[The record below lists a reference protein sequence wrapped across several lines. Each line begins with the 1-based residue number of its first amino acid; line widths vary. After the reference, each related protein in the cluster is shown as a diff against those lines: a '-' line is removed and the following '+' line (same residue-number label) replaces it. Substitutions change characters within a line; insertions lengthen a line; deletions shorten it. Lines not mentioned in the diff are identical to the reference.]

1 MTIFC
6 SHCHRPLQ
14 AEMSCLPRR
23 GKEVPRASKP
33 FRSTKSASKARR
45 DQINMELQ
53 ALRSLLPISAREK
66 ERLSYL
72 HTMALVCLQL
82 RGAQL
87 FPPGTHSTAAP
98 HMSLALRGAL
108 LLPHHGS
115 ASPCDPSPADCAA
128 PAGPALG
135 TELLSLLPG
144 FLLVL
149 SANGKLV
156 YVSENVAQVLGLSM
170 VRPAHC
176 GHCPH
181 VPVLV
186 PFPCACGSSGLPG
199 SPQPLCCQVELLAHG
214 DTVFDILDQQGH
226 EDVRKKLLLAQE
238 EPGREVTFVCEM
250 RTSKAF
256 QQQHGGNRAVVVR
269 GRFTALRW
277 PPSRSATAFLA
288 LCSPVRQLPADA
300 GSQEDLFQST
310 HSLDMTFTNATES
323 VIYHLGYHREELMG
337 QSWYSLL
344 HPEDADLA
352 ASQHRAVDLSHM
364 SFEELLQMQNDSR
377 TSVCKQVTSG
387 KKTAK
392 PTKATVKQQQGKKG
406 PLEMSAKKPV
416 PFLRQ
421 VVSVRKKVHRDPR
434 FDDLSGEYKPEIFMK
449 TYSFLESIKKQE
461 KEMIQKQLKKCRNV
475 EQKEKLQQLLNR
487 MTQQEQALQKQQKL
501 RERELSWKRQQ
512 RELAKQGKKPFFL
525 KKSEM
530 KKLELADKYAELKRS
545 GKLESFLNKKR
556 KRNAI
561 KDKRR
566 LPSQKS
572 L

>member
-14 AEMSCLPRR
+14 AEMSCLLRR
-23 GKEVPRASKP
+23 GKQVPSTPRP

-45 DQINMELQ
+45 DQINVELQ

-87 FPPGTHSTAAP
+87 FPPDLAP
-98 HMSLALRGAL
+98 PAGLALGM
-108 LLPHHGS
+108 
-115 ASPCDPSPADCAA
+115 
-128 PAGPALG
+128 
-135 TELLSLLPG
+135 ELLSLLPG

-149 SANGKLV
+149 SASGKLV
-156 YVSENVAQVLGLSM
+156 YISENVAQVLGLS
-170 VRPAHC
+170 V
-176 GHCPH
+176 
-181 VPVLV
+181 
-186 PFPCACGSSGLPG
+186 
-199 SPQPLCCQVELLAHG
+199 VELLAQG
-214 DTVFDILDQQGH
+214 DTVFDILDGQAH
-226 EDVRKKLLLAQE
+226 EDVRKQLLLAQE
-238 EPGREVTFVCEM
+238 EPGREVTFVGEM
-250 RTSKAF
+250 HTSKAF
-256 QQQHGGNRAVVVR
+256 RLRHGGNRAVAVH
-269 GRFTALRW
+269 GHFAALGQ
-277 PPSRSATAFLA
+277 PASSTTTVFLA
-288 LCSPVRQLPADA
+288 LCTLVARLPTDGDA
-300 GSQEDLFQST
+300 GSHDDLFQST
-310 HSLDMTFTNATES
+310 HILDMTFTDVTES
-323 VIYHLGYHREELMG
+323 VTYHLGYRREELIG

-352 ASQHRAVDLSHM
+352 AAQHRAVDQSDM
-364 SFEELLQMQNDSR
+364 SFEERLQVQ
-377 TSVCKQVTSG
+377 SVMKTRVHKPVTNG

-392 PTKATVKQQQGKKG
+392 PTKATVKQQQSKKG

-421 VVSVRKKVHRDPR
+421 VISVTKKVHRDPR

-449 TYSFLESIKKQE
+449 TYSFLDSIKKQE
-461 KEMIQKQLKKCRNV
+461 KEMVQKQLKKCRNV

-487 MTQQEQALQKQQKL
+487 MTQQEQAQKKQQKS
-501 RERELSWKRQQ
+501 RERELSLKRQQ

-525 KKSEM
+525 KKSE
-530 KKLELADKYAELKRS
+530 KRKLELAEKYAELKRS

-561 KDKRR
+561 KDKHR
-566 LPSQKS
+566 LPSQKN